1 MGGKDTGLDG
11 EGVVGHRGFRG
22 TWISTWNTSHAN
34 NAPHLFWVV
43 VERFSIILIQPKKE
57 VFADFLAMLEEIGKQ
72 MEDSLE
78 RFYQDVV
85 HAKLNVL
92 NINT

>member
-1 MGGKDTGLDG
+1 MGEKATCI
-11 EGVVGHRGFRG
+11 
-22 TWISTWNTSHAN
+22 WISTWNTSHPN